1 MSSVSRGNE
10 KTNPSSQRP
19 AILGIWRLGEPI
31 HTGRSA
37 ELTLAQPAD
46 AQGSP
51 RWDYVIK
58 RAIGAQENAEHLRQI
73 VQFTAAATSVAHP
86 NLVPVLDASVSGT
99 FPYLV
104 MPVLEGATMQ
114 SHLQSDAKPLP
125 VALWW
130 VRQVCQALTALHA
143 GGWVHGDVKP
153 ENTMVGPRGH
163 VTLIDL
169 GFAARI
175 HTVCGSQFR
184 GTPEYAAPEV
194 ISGNMAAMPSTDV
207 FALGRVLWKWLT
219 NIEPISEHVLEPIA
233 ELVESMLDED
243 PTARPSAEAVT
254 RNLLRLEID
263 TLGQH
268 IGPNQAGP
276 DQANAPQRRAA

>member
-1 MSSVSRGNE
+1 MSSVSPGDDQ
-10 KTNPSSQRP
+10 TNPLSQRP
-19 AILGIWRLGEPI
+19 SIMGIWRLGESI
-31 HTGRSA
+31 HAGRSA

-46 AQGSP
+46 AFSSP

-58 RAIGAQENAEHLRQI
+58 RAIGASENAEHVRQI

-86 NLVPVLDASVSGT
+86 NLVPVLDASATGA

-104 MPVLEGATMQ
+104 MPMLEGTTMQ
-114 SHLQSDAKPLP
+114 AHLDGDAKPLP

-130 VRQVCQALTALHA
+130 VRQICHALTALHA

-153 ENTMVGPRGH
+153 ENTIVGPRGH

-169 GFAARI
+169 GFATRV
-175 HTVCGSQFR
+175 HTVYGSQFR

-194 ISGNMAAMPSTDV
+194 ISGNMAAMPSADM
-207 FALGRVLWKWLT
+207 FSLGRVLWKWLT
-219 NIEPISEHVLEPIA
+219 NIEPTSEIVLEPIA

-243 PTARPSAEAVT
+243 PTARPTAEAVT
-254 RNLLRLEID
+254 RKLLRLEID
-263 TLGQH
+263 TLGLH
-268 IGPNQAGP
+268 IGPEGTETP
-276 DQANAPQRRAA
+276 LRRAA